1 MSWQDE
7 SCHTTIC
14 DHTSS
19 TKCHYRSV
27 TLLAVTE
34 VTVKQIS
41 NVRLPHDCL
50 WIACKVKVNKPI
62 IRRQT
67 LG

>member
-7 SCHTTIC
+7 SCHTTNC
-14 DHTSS
+14 DHSNS
-19 TKCHYRSV
+19 TNCHCHGV
-27 TLLAVTE
+27 TLLAGTE
-34 VTVKQIS
+34 VTVKRVT
-41 NVRLPHDCL
+41 NVRVSHGCL
-50 WIACKVKVNKPI
+50 LIARKVKVNKPI